1 MSKIVF
7 QQKPKFYYFANFRL
21 DAAERCLW
29 RADERIALKPKQ
41 FDLLLYFIENAGRI
55 VKRDELLDAVWT
67 DIYIEENTLTRNVS
81 WLRKLFENSA
91 TDENIIETV
100 PKLGYRFA
108 VQVTRSDESTG
119 FDTKEIIIEEQ
130 VIQDLRSEETITVD
144 RIEEA
149 TYKPDEEV
157 VDERKNSSLL
167 LQNNEPPGRS
177 LSTSNF
183 LLIGV
188 VILGLLVSGFV
199 FYRNSFKSEPAQKM
213 KIGISRTDT
222 YLGIQP
228 ENIIKTSA
236 DENYQLSA
244 QTTESEKRQMMIGSI
259 VHLRNGT
266 SDEAGYLD
274 VWGQVKNKPEFSIV
288 PTETMFVST
297 HSNPNRENGSGSWRI
312 VSATGK
318 KDGEPLV
325 YGDKIHLESL
335 YPDAG
340 FLDNCGWLKH
350 MPVYK
355 NYKKT
360 GKFAV
365 FTTYSEDRDNG
376 TGTWI
381 VSSDSKFEGNP
392 VLEKDVIALENGFPG
407 GGFLNATASVN
418 NIPAFNDY
426 DGILLVFINASS
438 PNRRPNSG
446 TWIISG
452 SQLFSK

>member
-1 MSKIVF
+1 MSKTIS
-7 QQKPKFYYFANFRL
+7 QQKPEFYYFADFRL
-21 DAAERCLW
+21 DAAEHCLW
-29 RADERIALKPKQ
+29 RADELVQLKPKQ
-41 FDLLLYFIENAGRI
+41 YDLLLYFLENAGRI
-55 VKRDELLDAVWT
+55 IKRDELLDAVWT
-67 DIYIEENTLTRNVS
+67 EIYIEENTLTRNVS
-81 WLRKLFENSA
+81 WLRKLLEDGANV
-91 TDENIIETV
+91 EKIIETV

-108 VQVTRSDESTG
+108 VQVTQSDETAR
-119 FDTKEIIIEEQ
+119 FDTEEIIIEEQ
-130 VIQDLRSEETITVD
+130 IIQHLHGEEAIIIDKIEAATNELSRTTVD
-144 RIEEA
+144 ES
-149 TYKPDEEV
+149 
-157 VDERKNSSLL
+157 KNINLL
-167 LQNNEPPGRS
+167 LQNDALSGR
-177 LSTSNF
+177 LLTVSNF

-188 VILGLLVSGFV
+188 AILGLLVSGFA
-199 FYRNSFKSEPAQKM
+199 FYGSFLKSEMPQKM
-213 KIGISRTDT
+213 AIGVSQTD
-222 YLGIQP
+222 LEVQP
-228 ENIIKTSA
+228 KNIVSISA
-236 DENYQLSA
+236 DKNYQFVKSEFA
-244 QTTESEKRQMMIGSI
+244 DSEKKQIMIGSV
-259 VHLRNGT
+259 VHLRNGI

-318 KDGEPLV
+318 KDGETLV

-365 FTTYSEDRDNG
+365 FTTYSEDRHNG

-381 VSSDSKFEGNP
+381 VNSDTKFEDDP
-392 VLEKDVIALENGFPG
+392 VLEKDEIALENGFSG
-407 GGFLNATASVN
+407 GGFLNAVGSVRD
-418 NIPAFNDY
+418 IPAFDDY
-426 DGILLVFINASS
+426 DGTLLVFINDSS
-438 PNRRPNSG
+438 GSRRPNSG

-452 SQLFSK
+452 SQIFSK

>member
-1 MSKIVF
+1 MSRTVSQSK
-7 QQKPKFYYFANFRL
+7 QKFYYFGNFHL
-21 DAAERCLW
+21 DTAERGLW
-29 RADERIALKPKQ
+29 LADKLISLKPKQ
-41 FDLLLYFIENAGRI
+41 FDLLLYFIENAGRVI
-55 VKRDELLDAVWT
+55 KRDELLDAVWT

-81 WLRKLFENSA
+81 WLRKLLEDGANG
-91 TDENIIETV
+91 ENIIETV

-108 VQVTRSDESTG
+108 VQVMQSDEPTR
-119 FDTKEIIIEEQ
+119 FDTEEVIIEEQ
-130 VIQDLRSEETITVD
+130 IIQHLRGEETITVD
-144 RIEEA
+144 RIYE
-149 TYKPDEEV
+149 PDEAPL
-157 VDERKNSSLL
+157 DEKKVSNLL
-167 LQNNEPPGRS
+167 LQNSSPSNRS
-177 LSTSNF
+177 LPVSSF
-183 LLIGV
+183 ILIGV
-188 VILGLLVSGFV
+188 TVLGFLAVGFA
-199 FYRNSFKSEPAQKM
+199 FHKTYFKTEPTQRM
-213 KIGISRTDT
+213 TIGVSRTDT
-222 YLGIQP
+222 DLEVQP
-228 ENIIKTSA
+228 ENIIKASA
-236 DENYQLSA
+236 DEDHQFLK
-244 QTTESEKRQMMIGSI
+244 SELVDSENKRMTIGSV

-318 KDGEPLV
+318 KDGETLV

-340 FLDNCGWLKH
+340 YLDNCGWLKH

-355 NYKKT
+355 NYMKT

-381 VSSDSKFEGNP
+381 VSSDVKFEGNP
-392 VLEKDVIALENGFPG
+392 VLEEDGIALENGFPG
-407 GGFLNATASVN
+407 GGFLNAVGSVSD
-418 NIPAFNDY
+418 IPAFGDY
-426 DGILLVFINASS
+426 DGSFLVFISASS
-438 PNRRPNSG
+438 TSRRPGSG

-452 SQLFSK
+452 N